1 MRSRYILDEDNN
13 FRKVR
18 SSFGTVLRRVLVFLV
33 ATASMAVLYYSVFAL
48 FFSTDTEKR
57 LASENRMYE
66 KMIPEM
72 EEKEKL
78 LADVVSGLQVRDNQI
93 YKEIFHAQA
102 PSIDPS
108 ASVVTMTALDTVP
121 DMELV
126 AYTNAKLAR
135 VISGADAVEENFR
148 VINAIVGS
156 NDFTMPPMISPLDKM
171 SFARTGASVGEK
183 INPFYKVPMRHNGL
197 DLIAPAGE
205 PVNAVADGVVISVVR
220 SRKGLGNVVII
231 EHKGGYITKY
241 AHLADVVAYKGR
253 KVAKGT
259 LLGYVGLSGNSF
271 APHLHYEVLRDTV
284 VLDPVNH
291 FFGSVTAE
299 EYVNMLVMS
308 AVTGQSMD

>member
-108 ASVVTMTALDTVP
+108 ASLVTMTALDTVP

-220 SRKGLGNVVII
+220 SRKGLG
-231 EHKGGYITKY
+231 
-241 AHLADVVAYKGR
+241 
-253 KVAKGT
+253 
-259 LLGYVGLSGNSF
+259 LSLI
-271 APHLHYEVLRDTV
+271 HI
-284 VLDPVNH
+284 
-291 FFGSVTAE
+291 
-299 EYVNMLVMS
+299 
-308 AVTGQSMD
+308 